1 MLHLGEKI
9 VIVADVFEQNLPV
22 GEYGYLIAYDRNP
35 DNVFDYIIRIP
46 QANRNF
52 FVTDKDIEP
61 EENVLRFE
69 AEQIERAALIDY
81 ALATHNE
88 KLFHQVMNGE
98 IEAAESESE
107 AEASAKEEPM
117 SQAEFI
123 KRINLRAW
131 I

>member
-35 DNVFDYIIRIP
+35 DNAFDYIVRIP

-52 FVTDKDIEP
+52 FVTEKDIEP

-69 AEQIERAALIDY
+69 ADQVERAALIDY

-88 KLFHQVMNGE
+88 KLFYQVMNGE
-98 IEAAESESE
+98 EEGEETLEAD
-107 AEASAKEEPM
+107 AEASAEPM
-117 SQAEFI
+117 TQAEFI
-123 KRINLRAW
+123 KQINLRAW

>member
-9 VIVADVFEQNLPV
+9 VIVADVFEQNLPM
-22 GEYGYLIAYDRNP
+22 GEHGYLIAYDRNP
-35 DNVFDYIIRIP
+35 DNAFDYIVRIP

-52 FVTDKDIEP
+52 FVTEKDIEP
-61 EENVLRFE
+61 EENVMRFE
-69 AEQIERAALIDY
+69 AEQVERAALIDY

-88 KLFHQVMNGE
+88 KLFYQVMNGGQE
-98 IEAAESESE
+98 EDMRESDV
-107 AEASAKEEPM
+107 EASAEPM
-117 SQAEFI
+117 SEAEFI

>member
-35 DNVFDYIIRIP
+35 DNAFDYIVRVP

-52 FVTDKDIEP
+52 FVTEKDVEP

-69 AEQIERAALIDY
+69 AEQVERAALIDY

-88 KLFHQVMNGE
+88 KLFYQVMNGE
-98 IEAAESESE
+98 EETSESESE
-107 AEASAKEEPM
+107 AETVSEPM

-123 KRINLRAW
+123 KKINLRAW

>member
-35 DNVFDYIIRIP
+35 DNAFDYIVRIP

-52 FVTDKDIEP
+52 FVTEKDIEP

-69 AEQIERAALIDY
+69 ADQVERAALIDY

-88 KLFHQVMNGE
+88 KLFYQVMNGE
-98 IEAAESESE
+98 EEGEETLEAD
-107 AEASAKEEPM
+107 AEASAEPM
-117 SQAEFI
+117 TQAEFI